1 MEQRII
7 DRIQK
12 SSAYKSGKAFSV
24 KDAGHQLGETFDA
37 VSITQALYTM
47 VHNGQLR
54 LSASDT
60 RQNVNMY
67 RRFSY
72 TNIMCRKWV
81 TVPSPTEYSPK
92 WVYHDESMR

>member
-1 MEQRII
+1 MEQTII

-12 SSAYKSGKAFSV
+12 SSAYKSAKSFSAN
-24 KDAGHQLGETFDA
+24 DAVHQLGETFTLTS
-37 VSITQALYTM
+37 VTQALNRM
-47 VHNGQLR
+47 VHDGKLR
-54 LSASDT
+54 VCASDT

-67 RRFSY
+67 SRFSY

-92 WVYHDESMR
+92 WVYHDEAMR